1 MAKQWYV
8 VRAYSGFERQVK
20 KLLEEHIALAEMN
33 DSFDNIL
40 VPSEEVV
47 EIRDGKKRTSERC
60 FFPGYVLVEMDMTE
74 ETWHLVRHSPK
85 VMGFIGGNS
94 YPPTPIQAKEVERI
108 LSRVSEGEENPRP
121 KIAYQI
127 GEVVRVIDGPFN
139 EFEAVVE
146 SVDYEKSG
154 LDVSVEIFGRS
165 TRVVLE
171 FNQVQKI

>member
-8 VRAYSGFERQVK
+8 VRAYSGYEKQVK
-20 KLLEEHIALAEMN
+20 RMLEEQIDLAEMK

-40 VPSEEVV
+40 VPSEEVI

-60 FFPGYVLVEMDMTE
+60 FFPGYVLVEMDMSE

-94 YPPTPIQAKEVERI
+94 YPPTPIQKKEVDEI
-108 LSRVSEGEENPRP
+108 LSRVIEGEENPRP
-121 KIAYQI
+121 KIAYQLN
-127 GEVVRVIDGPFN
+127 EVVRVIDGPFN

-146 SVDYEKSG
+146 SVDYEKSS
-154 LDVSVEIFGRS
+154 LDVSVVIFGRS

-171 FNQVQKI
+171 FDQVQKI